1 MLPGDPGE
9 NRLRPYLPAVTKQAW
24 HLDKQSLKGVKKLKT
39 ASSLEAL
46 HAQQHAAQQQ
56 QQQQAVQLGQQH
68 AESAAAGPCLGKENG
83 GSGVMAVA
91 AASAAGKQ
99 Q

>member
-46 HAQQHAAQQQ
+46 HAQQQAAQQ
-56 QQQQAVQLGQQH
+56 QQQQAVQQGEQH
-68 AESAAAGPCLGKENG
+68 AESAGAGPCLGKENG
-83 GSGVMAVA
+83 GGGMAVA
-91 AASAAGKQ
+91 AGSAAGKQ